1 MNFVAA
7 DWLKAIA
14 LVAMYYWVT
23 AVTKWAIISYKT

>member
-14 LVAMYYWVT
+14 FAATV
-23 AVTKWAIISYKT
+23 KKSYVLLGYCHY